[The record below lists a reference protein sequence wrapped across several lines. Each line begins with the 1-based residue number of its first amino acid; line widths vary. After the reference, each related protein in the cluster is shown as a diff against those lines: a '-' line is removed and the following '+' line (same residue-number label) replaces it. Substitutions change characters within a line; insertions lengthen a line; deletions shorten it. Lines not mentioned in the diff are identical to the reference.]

1 MPFARAPSVVI
12 SSISSSSSSSISSSE
27 EESEDESEDTTR
39 TILAFLLEE
48 AFFVPL
54 AAAALSDPDSVGL
67 ALFLGGKWPNE
78 DDDAL
83 VVALA
88 LVEWSANKKIK
99 QL

>member
-1 MPFARAPSVVI
+1 M
-12 SSISSSSSSSISSSE
+12 
-27 EESEDESEDTTR
+27 
-39 TILAFLLEE
+39 AFLLEE
-48 AFFVPL
+48 AFFVL
-54 AAAALSDPDSVGL
+54 LVAAALSDPDSVGL

>member
-1 MPFARAPSVVI
+1 M
-12 SSISSSSSSSISSSE
+12 
-27 EESEDESEDTTR
+27 
-39 TILAFLLEE
+39 AFLLEE

-67 ALFLGGKWPNE
+67 ALFLGGKCPNE

-99 QL
+99 TTLILKKIRTFGPQKVEAPRKVLF